1 MDWGYIMDKILEYL
15 QVSAFDSIKLLFEMS
30 IIIFAV
36 MLVIEV
42 LKAFHILNKINN
54 FTFKF
59 TKHLG
64 ITPSANFPLLVG
76 LLIGISYGA
85 GAIIASYNNNDMT
98 KKDVLLVSVFLCIC
112 HALIEDTILFM
123 KIGANGFVLVFVR
136 LITAIVVTL
145 IIKNTYAKKEE
156 YNEGS

>member
-1 MDWGYIMDKILEYL
+1 MDKVIEFFKTATMDSFSILL
-15 QVSAFDSIKLLFEMS
+15 EMT
-30 IIIFAV
+30 IIIFFV
-36 MLVIEV
+36 MLIIEV

-64 ITPSANFPLLVG
+64 ISPSANFPLLVG

-85 GAIIASYNNNDMT
+85 GAIIASYKKKDMT

-112 HALIEDTILFM
+112 HALIEDTLLFM
-123 KIGANGFVLVFVR
+123 RIGANGFIIVFVR
-136 LITAIVVTL
+136 LITAIIAT
-145 IIKNTYAKKEE
+145 IITKHTVAKKEVF
-156 YNEGS
+156 NESN